1 MSDPNR
7 NECSYSEKPNDSD
20 TIYRQDA
27 LEALRTCYEIERID
41 YTNGN
46 EYINYEQA
54 VHEIEQAPA
63 AQPNYQEVL
72 GWLLAYHTMSFDLHG
87 RYLPHEVISW
97 LINDF
102 TKEFIAERGQNG

>member
-1 MSDPNR
+1 MNEEWR
-7 NECSYSEKPNDSD
+7 NEIVTKGAA
-20 TIYRQDA
+20 IDA
-27 LEALRTCYEIERID
+27 QEAYMADHPLDGYEDELTLIDILR
-41 YTNGN
+41 NL
-46 EYINYEQA
+46 
-54 VHEIEQAPA
+54 PP

-102 TKEFIAERGQNG
+102 SKNFIAERKDDE